1 MFYFVLPMIGRK
13 LTFEILLLVDI
24 VSSYSF
30 ELSQKT
36 IPTSFCP
43 KLLTHLSSYL
53 KAIEKVFF
61 LFTYLHQN
69 IYGM

>member
-1 MFYFVLPMIGRK
+1 MFYFVLPMVGRN
-13 LTFEILLLVDI
+13 LTFEILLLVDN

-36 IPTSFCP
+36 THIIYP
-43 KLLTHLSSYL
+43 KLLPHMSSYL

-61 LFTYLHQN
+61 F
-69 IYGM
+69 